1 MNKETI
7 HQDKM
12 NRLKRQTELLEKSKW
27 SDADRL
33 EYMLLSIEP
42 YSWYWRA
49 GMKKALKKAI
59 KLLKQSE
66 ELENDTHIITSNF
79 KDFEINSSPSKTII
93 SCEGCYCLEDT
104 NTYNTEETIENCT
117 VKIWSNSDTG
127 NVKISWWKN
136 DK

>member
-7 HQDKM
+7 HQDKK

-49 GMKKALKKAI
+49 GMKRSLEKAI
-59 KLLKQSE
+59 KLLRQSE
-66 ELENDTHIITSNF
+66 ELE
-79 KDFEINSSPSKTII
+79 
-93 SCEGCYCLEDT
+93 
-104 NTYNTEETIENCT
+104 
-117 VKIWSNSDTG
+117 
-127 NVKISWWKN
+127 
-136 DK
+136 